1 VELISSRGTK
11 VYWRRTLQKMQLT
24 AKKERPILMKGVL
37 RPDVRFQKCPIK
49 ASMGVLGR
57 KWTTLILRDIGFRKI
72 DRFNHLLESVP
83 GLTPRVLSM
92 RLKELE
98 RDGIIQKIEN
108 ESSPTVVRWA
118 LTEKGEDTL
127 PILTHLMAFGAK
139 WYAREVFEDKVPR
152 SLNEIFTKPEAQEI
166 VQRLYQA

>member
-1 VELISSRGTK
+1 
-11 VYWRRTLQKMQLT
+11 LQKTQLA
-24 AKKERPILMKGVL
+24 AKKERPIIAKGVI
-37 RPDVRFQKCPIK
+37 RPDVRFQQCPIK

-57 KWTTLILRDIGFRKI
+57 KWTTLLLRDIGFRKI
-72 DRFNHLLESVP
+72 DRFNHLLDSVP

-98 RDGIIQKIEN
+98 RDGIIKKVE
-108 ESSPTVVRWA
+108 ETSSPGITRWA

-127 PILTHLMAFGAK
+127 PILTRLMAFGAK

-152 SLNEIFTKPEAQEI
+152 SLNEIFTKPGAQEI
-166 VQRLYQA
+166 VQRLYEA

>member
-1 VELISSRGTK
+1 
-11 VYWRRTLQKMQLT
+11 LQKIQLT
-24 AKKERPILMKGVL
+24 QKTQTPVITKGML
-37 RPDVRFQKCPIK
+37 KPDVHFQQCPIK
-49 ASMGVLGR
+49 ASMGVFGR
-57 KWTTLILRDIGFRKI
+57 KWTTLILRDIGFRRI

-98 RDGIIQKIEN
+98 SDGIIQKIED
-108 ESSPTVVRWA
+108 ESSPSVVRWA
-118 LTEKGEDTL
+118 LTEKGMDAL
-127 PILTHLMAFGAK
+127 PILMRLIAFGSK

-152 SLNEIFTKPEAQEI
+152 SLNEIFTKPEAQAI

>member
-1 VELISSRGTK
+1 MVDEA
-11 VYWRRTLQKMQLT
+11 LQKTQL
-24 AKKERPILMKGVL
+24 AQKKQSPIITKGVL
-37 RPDVRFQKCPIK
+37 RPDVHFCQCPIK

-57 KWTTLILRDIGFRKI
+57 KWTTLLLRDIGFRKI
-72 DRFNHLLESVP
+72 DRFNHLLESIP

-98 RDGIIQKIEN
+98 RDGIIQKTEDQELI
-108 ESSPTVVRWA
+108 VRWT

-127 PILTHLMAFGAK
+127 PILTRLMAFGSK
-139 WYAREVFEDKVPR
+139 WYAKEVFDDKIPR

-166 VQRLYQA
+166 VQRLYES

>member
-1 VELISSRGTK
+1 M
-11 VYWRRTLQKMQLT
+11 QKTQL
-24 AKKERPILMKGVL
+24 AQKKQSPIITKGVL
-37 RPDVRFQKCPIK
+37 RPDVHFCQCPIK

-57 KWTTLILRDIGFRKI
+57 KWTTLLLRDIGFRKI
-72 DRFNHLLESVP
+72 DRFNHLLESIP

-98 RDGIIQKIEN
+98 RDGIIQKTEDQELI
-108 ESSPTVVRWA
+108 VRWT

-127 PILTHLMAFGAK
+127 PILTRLMAFGSK
-139 WYAREVFEDKVPR
+139 WYAKEVFDDKIPR

-166 VQRLYQA
+166 VQRLYES

>member
-1 VELISSRGTK
+1 VSGA
-11 VYWRRTLQKMQLT
+11 LQKIQ
-24 AKKERPILMKGVL
+24 AVQKKQSPTIIKGIL
-37 RPDVRFQKCPIK
+37 RPDVHFSQCPIK

-57 KWTTLILRDIGFRKI
+57 KWTTLLLRDIGFRKV
-72 DRFNHLLESVP
+72 DRFNHLLESIP

-98 RDGIIQKIEN
+98 RDGIIRKTEDRD
-108 ESSPTVVRWA
+108 SVVRWT

-127 PILTHLMAFGAK
+127 PILMRLIAFGSK

-152 SLNEIFTKPEAQEI
+152 SLNEIFTKPEAQE
-166 VQRLYQA
+166 VVNRLYES

>member
-1 VELISSRGTK
+1 M
-11 VYWRRTLQKMQLT
+11 QKTQPSLR
-24 AKKERPILMKGVL
+24 KEKPVIKKGVL
-37 RPDVRFQKCPIK
+37 RPDVRFQQCPIK

-57 KWTTLILRDIGFRKI
+57 KWTTLILRDVGFRKI

-98 RDGIIQKIEN
+98 RDGIIRKIEDQN
-108 ESSPTVVRWA
+108 SPAVVRWT

-127 PILTHLMAFGAK
+127 PILTRLMAFGAK

>member
-1 VELISSRGTK
+1 VNYE
-11 VYWRRTLQKMQLT
+11 LQKTQT
-24 AKKERPILMKGVL
+24 VQRKQTSTITKGVL
-37 RPDVRFQKCPIK
+37 RPDVHFSQCPIK

-57 KWTTLILRDIGFRKI
+57 KWTTLLLRDIGFRKV
-72 DRFNHLLESVP
+72 DRFNHLLESIT

-98 RDGIIQKIEN
+98 RDGIIQKTEDKD
-108 ESSPTVVRWA
+108 SVARWT

-127 PILTHLMAFGAK
+127 PILMRLIAFGSK

-166 VQRLYQA
+166 VNRLYES

>member
-1 VELISSRGTK
+1 
-11 VYWRRTLQKMQLT
+11 LQKIQLIQ
-24 AKKERPILMKGVL
+24 KKQTPIITKGVL
-37 RPDVRFQKCPIK
+37 RPDAHFCKCPIK

-57 KWTTLILRDIGFRKI
+57 KWTTLLLRDIGFRKV
-72 DRFNHLLESVP
+72 DRFNNLLESIP

-98 RDGIIQKIEN
+98 RDGIIQKTEDKHL
-108 ESSPTVVRWA
+108 VVRWT

-127 PILTHLMAFGAK
+127 PILMRLIAFGSK
-139 WYAREVFEDKVPR
+139 WYAKEVFDDKVPR

-166 VQRLYQA
+166 VQRLYES